1 MVKVKTTEIKDIPR
15 YGGLLKANTK
25 TLLGLFKAIFFLKVS
40 K

>member
-25 TLLGLFKAIFFLKVS
+25 TLLGLLKAIFFLKVS